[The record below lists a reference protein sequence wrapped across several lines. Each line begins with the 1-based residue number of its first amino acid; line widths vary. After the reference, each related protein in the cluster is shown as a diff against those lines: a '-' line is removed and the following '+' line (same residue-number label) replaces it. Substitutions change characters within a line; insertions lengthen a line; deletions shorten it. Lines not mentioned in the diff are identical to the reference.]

1 MATDQIKQLEI
12 NIDTLSEVILKL
24 NEPTNSLKIDWSTT
38 FLTPRQVAKKIMIFG
53 APIIN
58 DGTNQTIPTD
68 EKAIHMVVYGKYLL
82 DGKGKLVDNE
92 IKFPDC
98 VNKDRGMSLSHP
110 MFTEKIKNMIKE
122 LKTSIRILNI
132 KKIALKEAFE
142 LAGKQ
147 IVAGVAAA
155 VSALTLL
162 PFGAGLPTAIPAL
175 QSIVTA
181 INTLMSTILEILPV
195 LGPLVNIPL
204 VIAEGALNGIF
215 ALVNGTLVIL
225 IGILDLIAGLKKTIG
240 PIVKLIP

>member
-1 MATDQIKQLEI
+1 MATDQIKQLET
-12 NIDTLSEVILKL
+12 NIDALSEVILKL
-24 NEPTNSLKIDWSTT
+24 NEPTNTLKINWDIT
-38 FLTPRQVAKKIMIFG
+38 FLTPRQIAKKLMEFN
-53 APIIN
+53 APIIT
-58 DGTNQTIPTD
+58 DGTNQVIPPD
-68 EKAIHMVVYGKYLL
+68 EKSIHIVVYGKYLL

-98 VNKDRGMSLSHP
+98 VDKDRGMSLTHP
-110 MFTEKIKNMIKE
+110 MFTEKIKNMISE
-122 LKTSIRILNI
+122 VKTSIRILNI

-204 VIAEGALNGIF
+204 VIAEGVLNSIF
-215 ALVNGTLVIL
+215 TMVNSALVVL
-225 IGILDLIAGLKKTIG
+225 IGILDLISGLKQTIG
-240 PIVKLIP
+240 PIIKLIP